1 MAKSF
6 LEIMEQREEITKGEW
21 TLYYP
26 IGPRIAWLRGIGMRC
41 KCNTPNS
48 TGIICAFPVAKTLGE
63 PTFPIPPYLRTH
75 STHIIPNR
83 LSSIK
88 SHITLCPNVITAWT
102 KFPSRFFARS
112 VLQSGVKTKSYTA
125 FSLNLKSDCSNVIY
139 MIKKRLYCSR
149 LCSSKCSLLELLYTS
164 VHL

>member
-1 MAKSF
+1 MVHLLTYSVVPELCGWEFCAIGTLMNSVHSSIWTRGVPMAKSF

-112 VLQSGVKTKSYTA
+112 VLQSVTTY
-125 FSLNLKSDCSNVIY
+125 LP
-139 MIKKRLYCSR
+139 
-149 LCSSKCSLLELLYTS
+149 
-164 VHL
+164 